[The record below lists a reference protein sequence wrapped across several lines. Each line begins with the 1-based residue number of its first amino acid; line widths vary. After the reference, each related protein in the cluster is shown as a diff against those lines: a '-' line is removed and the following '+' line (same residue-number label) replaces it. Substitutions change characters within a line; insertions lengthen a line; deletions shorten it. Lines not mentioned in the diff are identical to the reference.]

1 MTEEKKKNYVGLSG
15 NIQVKSGM
23 QAKIPRMLAQEII
36 DDFSKQLFGMTL
48 TEARKKG
55 VCISCHSPHTWTE
68 GELAGLCK
76 ECNVNKKD

>member
-15 NIQVKSGM
+15 NIQMKSGM
-23 QAKIPRMLAQEII
+23 THLPKMTPQDII
-36 DDFSKQLFGMTL
+36 DDFSKQMFGITM

-55 VCISCHSPHTWTE
+55 VCISCQSPHTWTE